1 MRIMS
6 LLLTVAMVR
15 VCAPKLTALR
25 VMQVVMQV
33 ETSSAFAVNFIAHSI
48 SAPRGYRR
56 TVIVVVS
63 SYEESGRV
71 CVDYSLQMGL

>member
-15 VCAPKLTALR
+15 VCAPRLTALR
-25 VMQVVMQV
+25 VMQVQA
-33 ETSSAFAVNFIAHSI
+33 SRAFAVNFIAHSI
-48 SAPRGYRR
+48 SAPEGYRR

-63 SYEESGRV
+63 SYRRSGRV
-71 CVDYSLQMGL
+71 CVDYSVEMGV

>member
-1 MRIMS
+1 
-6 LLLTVAMVR
+6 MVR

-63 SYEESGRV
+63 SYKVSGRV
-71 CVDYSLQMGL
+71 CVDYSLEMGV